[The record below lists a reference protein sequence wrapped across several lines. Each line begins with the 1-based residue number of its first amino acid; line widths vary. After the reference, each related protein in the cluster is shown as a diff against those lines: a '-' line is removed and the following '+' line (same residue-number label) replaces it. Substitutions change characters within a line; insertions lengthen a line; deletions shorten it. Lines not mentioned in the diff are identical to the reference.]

1 MSLVDA
7 QFPPLVNSS
16 DRTKEGSKRTSMS
29 RMLSEDYSSY
39 VYWKKSLNSFDE
51 VDLPPLV

>member
-16 DRTKEGSKRTSMS
+16 DRTKEGSKKTSLS
-29 RMLSEDYSSY
+29 RMQSEDFSSY
-39 VYWKKSLNSFDE
+39 VYWKKSLDSFE
-51 VDLPPLV
+51 EIDLPPLV